1 MMHAFL
7 APGYLKSGMEGIHLN
22 QGQRIAKTQEL
33 SEDKIAQFA
42 EEDKQEL
49 TSYRAQFAEE
59 AKEKQDKH

>member
-1 MMHAFL
+1 
-7 APGYLKSGMEGIHLN
+7 MEAIHLN
-22 QGQRIAKTQEL
+22 QGQRIAKVQEL